1 MKKNNKIVK
10 KLSTS
15 INFIFDF
22 AEYAA
27 RLALL
32 IGLIVYIIG
41 LFAQSKVI
49 EAYGLSVLIGA
60 ALFIIPALIADI
72 EYNTK
77 QINRHLERLD
87 YMVYYGVYDKK
98 SDSID

>member
-1 MKKNNKIVK
+1 M
-10 KLSTS
+10 
-15 INFIFDF
+15 
-22 AEYAA
+22 
-27 RLALL
+27 
-32 IGLIVYIIG
+32 
-41 LFAQSKVI
+41 
-49 EAYGLSVLIGA
+49 IGA